1 MSRTQGIQ
9 CHPSHLSARTR
20 FTVGFAVL
28 ALTAAACGGGGD
40 GKAST
45 SGKAESATSDSASG
59 DPGTGD
65 ASGSTGDAAGS
76 TAGLPAQC
84 TAAPYTV
91 TALRDGSKPAGSAEF
106 TVTGAAAIPV
116 PLVPNP
122 DNTIPVD
129 EVMQLGDTTDL
140 LLYTLIFADEPIDTA
155 TLDMFSGYTP
165 VGAGNAR
172 GFISIAP
179 TSNAPLKAGDVV
191 SPGPLSLD
199 LQTTLSQVGM
209 DFKAAP
215 DELTAYLESAV
226 GQVTILGL
234 TESAI
239 CIDADLSW
247 KYSDFASEALGTLQL
262 KGIFTAP
269 LTPRSFPFS

>member
-1 MSRTQGIQ
+1 MLHAQGIRR
-9 CHPSHLSARTR
+9 HPRHLSARTR

-28 ALTAAACGGGGD
+28 ALTAAACSGGSGGET
-40 GKAST
+40 ST
-45 SGKAESATSDSASG
+45 SAKAESAATDSASG
-59 DPGTGD
+59 DAGTGD
-65 ASGSTGDAAGS
+65 TGAGDAAGS

-106 TVTGAAAIPV
+106 SVTSAAAIPV
-116 PLVPNP
+116 PLVPNA
-122 DNTIPVD
+122 DNAIPFD
-129 EVMQLGDTTDL
+129 EVMQLGETTDL
-140 LLYTLIFADEPIDTA
+140 LLYSLIFADEAIDTA

-165 VGAGNAR
+165 VGAGKAR

-179 TSNAPLKAGDVV
+179 TSNAPLKAGDVIT
-191 SPGPLSLD
+191 PGELELG

-209 DFKAAP
+209 DFKSTP
-215 DELTAYLESAV
+215 DELNAYLESAV

-234 TESAI
+234 TDSAI

-247 KYSDFASEALGTLQL
+247 KYSDFGSDALGTLQL

-269 LTPRSFPFS
+269 LAPRSFPFS

>member
-1 MSRTQGIQ
+1 MSPALVTRG
-9 CHPSHLSARTR
+9 HPRHHSARSR
-20 FTVGFAVL
+20 YVVGLTAL
-28 ALTAAACGGGGD
+28 ALTTAACSGGSD

-45 SGKAESATSDSASG
+45 SVKADSATSDSTSA
-59 DPGTGD
+59 DTGTDD
-65 ASGSTGDAAGS
+65 ALGS

-106 TVTGAAAIPV
+106 TVTSAAAIPV
-116 PLVPNP
+116 PLVPNA
-122 DNTIPVD
+122 DNTIPFD
-129 EVMQLGDTTDL
+129 EVMQLGETTDL
-140 LLYTLIFADEPIDTA
+140 LLYSLIFADESIDIA
-155 TLDMFSGYTP
+155 AVDMFSGYTP
-165 VGAGNAR
+165 VGAGKAR

-179 TSNAPLKAGDVV
+179 TSSAPLKAGDVV
-191 SPGPLSLD
+191 KPGQLELG

-209 DFKAAP
+209 DFKSTP

-247 KYSDFASEALGTLQL
+247 KYSDFGSEALGTLQL

-269 LTPRSFPFS
+269 LAPRSFPFS

>member
-1 MSRTQGIQ
+1 MIGTRQNVRNIR
-9 CHPSHLSARTR
+9 ARI
-20 FTVGFAVL
+20 AVCCALL
-28 ALTAAACGGGGD
+28 ALTAAACSGGSD
-40 GKAST
+40 EKVDT
-45 SGKAESATSDSASG
+45 SGNGGSVAAESDAGSA
-59 DPGTGD
+59 DTGTGD
-65 ASGSTGDAAGS
+65 GADS

-106 TVTGAAAIPV
+106 GVTSAAAIPV
-116 PLVPNP
+116 PLVPNA
-122 DNTIPVD
+122 DNTIPFD

-140 LLYTLIFADEPIDTA
+140 LLYSLIFADEPIDA
-155 TLDMFSGYTP
+155 ASVDMFSGYTP
-165 VGAGNAR
+165 VGTGKAR

-179 TSNAPLKAGDVV
+179 TSNAPLKAGDVIT
-191 SPGPLSLD
+191 PGELELG

-209 DFKAAP
+209 DFKSTP

-239 CIDADLSW
+239 CIDVDLSW
-247 KYSDFASEALGTLQL
+247 KYSDFGSEALGTLQL

-269 LTPRSFPFS
+269 LAPRSFPFS